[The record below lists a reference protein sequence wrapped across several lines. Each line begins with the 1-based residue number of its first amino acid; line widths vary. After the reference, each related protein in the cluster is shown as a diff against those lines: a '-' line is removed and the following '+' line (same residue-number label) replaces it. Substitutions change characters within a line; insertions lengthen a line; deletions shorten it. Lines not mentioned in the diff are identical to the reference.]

1 MSSGL
6 RPGVNPRPE
15 PFGPLFASSDAPSG
29 RRLGITD
36 TGNLG
41 STPGEGTN
49 HGDNTD
55 TAADGGARG
64 PVAGPERR
72 TNVVAQTAELHH
84 KLERLAWRLAC
95 YADTFGVTAGDATP

>member
-1 MSSGL
+1 
-6 RPGVNPRPE
+6 VNPRPE
-15 PFGPLFASSDAPSG
+15 PFGSLFAGSDTPSG

-41 STPGEGTN
+41 SIPGEGTD

-64 PVAGPERR
+64 PVAGPEYHS
-72 TNVVAQTAELHH
+72 NVVAQTAKPQHN
-84 KLERLAWRLAC
+84 LEHLGWKPAC
-95 YADTFGVTAGDATP
+95 CADTFGVIAGEAAP

>member
-1 MSSGL
+1 MK
-6 RPGVNPRPE
+6 PRPE
-15 PFGPLFASSDAPSG
+15 PFGALFAGSDAPSG

-36 TGNLG
+36 SGNLG
-41 STPGEGTN
+41 SIPGEGTN

-84 KLERLAWRLAC
+84 ELEHLAWKPAD
-95 YADTFGVTAGDATP
+95 YADIFGVTAGEATP

>member
-1 MSSGL
+1 MK
-6 RPGVNPRPE
+6 PRPE
-15 PFGPLFASSDAPSG
+15 PFGPLFAGSDAPSS

-41 STPGEGTN
+41 SIPGEGTN

-55 TAADGGARG
+55 TAADGGACG

-72 TNVVAQTAELHH
+72 TNVVAKTADLQHN
-84 KLERLAWRLAC
+84 LEHLAWKLAC
-95 YADTFGVTAGDATP
+95 YADTFGVTAGEAAQ